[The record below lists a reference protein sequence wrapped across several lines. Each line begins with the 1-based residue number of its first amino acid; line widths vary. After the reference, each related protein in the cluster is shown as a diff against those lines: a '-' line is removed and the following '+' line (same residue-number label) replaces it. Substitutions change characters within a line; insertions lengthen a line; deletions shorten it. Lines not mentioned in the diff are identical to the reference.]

1 LPLSWQ
7 ALDYLQSL
15 EEAERREGR
24 ALADLSPEERN
35 RRRGAIRLKLRE
47 ECIRRGWPRPRY
59 FEVVKEGTAPSFR

>member
-24 ALADLSPEERN
+24 ALADLSPEERK